1 MPTLVISRVKKLANI
16 DTETNEDLIFE
27 EIYPN
32 PFEHDDDYEPI
43 DDGVYTGVV
52 DEWERNP
59 ETGKVIAIP
68 VVGMEDNQM
77 EDIPGVE
84 MEDIEILGVDNTI
97 PVV

>member
-43 DDGVYTGVV
+43 DDDVYTGVV
-52 DEWERNP
+52 DE
-59 ETGKVIAIP
+59 
-68 VVGMEDNQM
+68 
-77 EDIPGVE
+77 
-84 MEDIEILGVDNTI
+84 
-97 PVV
+97 